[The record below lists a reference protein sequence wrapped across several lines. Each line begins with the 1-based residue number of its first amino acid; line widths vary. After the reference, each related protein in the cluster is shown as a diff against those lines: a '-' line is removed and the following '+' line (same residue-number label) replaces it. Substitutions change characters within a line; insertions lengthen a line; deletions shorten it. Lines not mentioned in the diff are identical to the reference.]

1 MMSEVKDILEVS
13 HVSKRFGSKSVLK
26 DLTFQV
32 EKHSIYGFIG
42 QNGAG
47 KTTTMKLIL
56 GLFTADAGQ
65 IRVNGEPVRF
75 GKNRTNRMIGYL
87 PDVPEFYGYMTPAEY
102 LEFCGELTGMSRKKR
117 QERIGQMLELVGLA
131 DKAQA
136 L

>member
-1 MMSEVKDILEVS
+1 MMSEEKNILEVS
-13 HVSKRFGSKSVLK
+13 HVTKRFGSKAVLQ

-56 GLFTADAGQ
+56 GLFTVDEGE

-75 GKNRTNRMIGYL
+75 GKNRTRRRSWCALHPRRDCG
-87 PDVPEFYGYMTPAEY
+87 
-102 LEFCGELTGMSRKKR
+102 LE
-117 QERIGQMLELVGLA
+117 A
-131 DKAQA
+131 
-136 L
+136 